1 MKKLIVMIGLLL
13 TVTQAQAEVG
23 TVENIIDSLV
33 AKTLA
38 SGETFVDVTDTFYYD
53 IGLSNVVFNTGDT
66 NIVIFIDVDTLG
78 PFIDDPTVVID
89 YAPIINYPVGGPVG
103 YALNDSI
110 KHIYDWITLGDTL
123 NVTNAE
129 PAKISVCIPLIE
141 DIRLRVHREAASIA
155 DTAGTLA
162 NSTTHIRIH
171 IIGSLDANA
180 RSRRR

>member
-123 NVTNAE
+123 N
-129 PAKISVCIPLIE
+129 
-141 DIRLRVHREAASIA
+141 REAASIA